1 MGLGK
6 RYGRKLQWG
15 PLRGGHWAVP
25 FVLMLVCGLF
35 AILGEDALQTLK
47 YDRLAIVD
55 GEFWRLVTG
64 HLAHMGISH
73 YALNMAGLLLVWLL
87 TGRYFSLSEW
97 VTVLLIT
104 LAVTTAGFWFVDRNL
119 LWYVGLS
126 GILHGLLVAGS
137 LRGLRELPGESA
149 VIMCVLVAKLAW
161 EQLAGPLPGS
171 ESVSGGNVIVNAHL
185 YGAVGGAVAAGILWR
200 RDGQE
205 ASI

>member
-1 MGLGK
+1 MALGK
-6 RYGRKLQWG
+6 RFGRKLQWD
-15 PLRGGHWAVP
+15 PSKGGHWAVP
-25 FVLMLVCGLF
+25 LVLMLVCGLF
-35 AILGEDALQTLK
+35 AIVGEGALQALK

-64 HLAHMGISH
+64 HLAHMSISH

-97 VTVLLIT
+97 VTVLLVT

-149 VIMCVLVAKLAW
+149 VILCAVVAKLAW

-185 YGAVGGAVAAGILWR
+185 YGAVGGAVAAGLLWR

>member
-35 AILGEDALQTLK
+35 AILGEDALQALK

>member
-6 RYGRKLQWG
+6 RHGRKLQRS
-15 PLRGGHWAVP
+15 PSRGNHWAVP
-25 FVLMLVCGLF
+25 LVLALVCGLLV
-35 AILGEDALQTLK
+35 IVGEDAREALK

-64 HLAHMGISH
+64 HLVHMGVSH
-73 YALNMAGLLLVWLL
+73 YVLNMAGLLLVWLL

-97 VTVLLIT
+97 VTVLLVT
-104 LAVTTAGFWFVDRNL
+104 LVLTTAGFWFVDRNL

-149 VIMCVLVAKLAW
+149 VILCVVAAKLAW

-185 YGAVGGAVAAGILWR
+185 FGAVGGAVAAGLLWR
-200 RDGQE
+200 RDGPE

>member
-6 RYGRKLQWG
+6 RHGRKLQWG
-15 PLRGGHWAVP
+15 PSRGSHWAVP
-25 FVLMLVCGLF
+25 LVLALVCGLF
-35 AILGEDALQTLK
+35 VIAGEETREALK

-64 HLAHMGISH
+64 HLVHMGISH
-73 YALNMAGLLLVWLL
+73 YALNVAGLLLVWLL
-87 TGRYFSLSEW
+87 TGRYFSLSAW
-97 VTVLLIT
+97 VTVLLVT
-104 LAVTTAGFWFVDRNL
+104 LSVTTAGFWFVDRNL

-126 GILHGLLVAGS
+126 GILHGLLIAGS

-149 VIMCVLVAKLAW
+149 VILCIVAAKLAW

-185 YGAVGGAVAAGILWR
+185 YGAVGGAVAAGLLWR

>member
-1 MGLGK
+1 V
-6 RYGRKLQWG
+6 
-15 PLRGGHWAVP
+15 PL
-25 FVLMLVCGLF
+25 VLALVCGLF
-35 AILGEDALQTLK
+35 VIAGEDARQALK

-64 HLAHMGISH
+64 HLVHMGISH

-87 TGRYFSLSEW
+87 TGRYFSLSGW
-97 VTVLLIT
+97 VSVLLVT

-149 VIMCVLVAKLAW
+149 VMLCVVAAKLAW

-185 YGAVGGAVAAGILWR
+185 YGAVGGAVAAGLLWR

>member
-6 RYGRKLQWG
+6 RHGKKLQWG
-15 PLRGGHWAVP
+15 PSKGSHWAVP
-25 FVLMLVCGLF
+25 LVLALVCGLF
-35 AILGEDALQTLK
+35 VIAGEDARQALK

-64 HLAHMGISH
+64 HLVHMGISH

-87 TGRYFSLSEW
+87 TGRYFSLSGW
-97 VTVLLIT
+97 VTVLLVT

-149 VIMCVLVAKLAW
+149 VMLCVVAAKLAW

-185 YGAVGGAVAAGILWR
+185 YGAVGGAVAAGLLWR